1 MDKFSRR
8 TALFLFWFIIVSLQI
23 PKTIGEEGQQNEE
36 QQQPYFT
43 KTLQDT
49 FSVLQDTV
57 SMLQKS
63 HQTAWDKV
71 KTIISDMQMQFSPP
85 SLDFRADAGI
95 KGETEGDSMGEKVKE
110 AAQKSFETSKHTV
123 EETAKSAADA
133 VGGTAHKTAEKIK
146 ETVSSD
152 ESAAEL

>member
-8 TALFLFWFIIVSLQI
+8 TALLLFWFIIVSLQI

-36 QQQPYFT
+36 QQTYYT
-43 KTLQDT
+43 KTL
-49 FSVLQDTV
+49 SVLQDTV

-63 HQTAWDKV
+63 HQSAWDKM
-71 KTIISDMQMQFSPP
+71 KTVISDMQMQFMPP
-85 SLDFRADAGI
+85 SLDFRGQD
-95 KGETEGDSMGEKVKE
+95 KKDETEGEGVGDKMKD

-123 EETAKSAADA
+123 EESAKSAADA
-133 VGGTAHKTAEKIK
+133 VHKTAEKVK
-146 ETVSSD
+146 EAVASD